1 MSNELTNP
9 TMAAHS
15 FLQDM
20 YRDQY
25 FPNHLVE
32 KGELILR
39 ELCAQLEAD
48 APKSLE
54 ALYVVTQAATE
65 RFNDLDEEFNEADSE
80 IETVARECIAGDFAT
95 IAEAYG
101 YEGYDIEELIAT
113 RDW

>member
-1 MSNELTNP
+1 MSKALDNP

-25 FPNHLVE
+25 YPNHLVE
-32 KGELILR
+32 KGENILR
-39 ELCAQLEAD
+39 ELCVQLEANPP
-48 APKSLE
+48 ASLE
-54 ALYVVTQAATE
+54 ALYEVTQAATE
-65 RFNDLDEEFNEADSE
+65 RFNDLEEDFNEADSE